1 MMMGRDAELGCVPM
15 VPEVRSW
22 ARRLSA
28 FYCQEVRSSMQPLL
42 EWLHGQPYFLTVV
55 QIVLDVVLI
64 AMVLIYF
71 TRRPKGVPMPEQAE
85 LLSSFEKI
93 IQETK
98 EIAEAFDAN
107 LQERQQLIEQLLAQ
121 LDLRLEEAQKGVDQ
135 VQAPLPLSLREP
147 SFGAPTR
154 NVDQQEILRL
164 ARQGL
169 DAETIAQ
176 RLKKPRGE
184 VDLILKLGHMTK
196 RPELA

>member
-1 MMMGRDAELGCVPM
+1 
-15 VPEVRSW
+15 
-22 ARRLSA
+22 
-28 FYCQEVRSSMQPLL
+28 MQPLL
-42 EWLHGQPYFLTVV
+42 EWLHGQPYFLTIV
-55 QIVLDVVLI
+55 QIALDIVLI
-64 AMVLIYF
+64 AMVLVYF
-71 TRRPKGVPMPEQAE
+71 TRRPKGVPMPERAE

-98 EIAEAFDAN
+98 EIAEAFDTN
-107 LQERQQLIEQLLAQ
+107 LQERQQLIQQLLAQ

-135 VQAPLPLSLREP
+135 VQDPRPHSLRET
-147 SFGAPTR
+147 SFGTPTR
-154 NVDQQEILRL
+154 NVDHQEILRL

-196 RPELA
+196 RPELT